1 MRRGPNPCAAAGARM
16 IDVLVSITF
25 LRAPVPLEERLQTG
39 CCIIVRLPRPPIK
52 SSGSLITQVKPGI
65 KRNRVAVRRNG
76 HRDVYSER
84 QRRQARVRH
93 RCEQ

>member
-1 MRRGPNPCAAAGARM
+1 M

-52 SSGSLITQVKPGI
+52 SFGSLITLVRPGVKEI
-65 KRNRVAVRRNG
+65 CVAVRGNG
-76 HRDVYSER
+76 HGDVYSER